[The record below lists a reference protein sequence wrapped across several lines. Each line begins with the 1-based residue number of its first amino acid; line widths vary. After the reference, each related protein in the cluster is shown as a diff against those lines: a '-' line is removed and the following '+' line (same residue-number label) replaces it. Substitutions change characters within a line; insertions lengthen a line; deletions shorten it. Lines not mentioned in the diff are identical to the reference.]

1 MSIIRISYSF
11 WIVTKLILCR
21 NFARHLIK
29 KLQKRTIFELIILW
43 IIISG
48 LLFLLAFIPKTFF
61 ATVEQPFHNHKFN
74 STTKLVKIG
83 EFNDGGIS
91 HDIFITES
99 LVYVADDSKGLEIIN
114 VTDPTTPSKI
124 GKFGDGGAAYGV
136 FVSGSYAYVADY
148 SDGLEII
155 DIQDLYNPQKIG
167 AYFPSSGEANE
178 IFVKNDLAYLAD
190 GSAGIRV
197 INISNPAFLVEI
209 GQYENNSHSRGVFVQ
224 GSLAYIADNING
236 LDIVNISDPYNLYRV
251 GQYSEWDSSGLVT
264 HARCVIVDGSTA
276 FVTAGGY
283 GGGLE
288 IVNISNPT
296 KPTRI
301 GGFYDGGVAEGV
313 AKNESYVFVA
323 DGYEG
328 LEVLDISAYLPSC
341 DEDWSPTKAFQ
352 YNDGGYA
359 EAVWIQGPYIYVADG
374 EDGLEILQL
383 VSTSTLSTTFD
394 NTSKEKPIGFN
405 ILILLGTIVLIVGVR
420 RQKKK

>member
-1 MSIIRISYSF
+1 M
-11 WIVTKLILCR
+11 
-21 NFARHLIK
+21 IK
-29 KLQKRTIFELIILW
+29 KLQKRTFFEVIILW

-48 LLFLLAFIPKTFF
+48 LLILLTIIPRTSL
-61 ATVEQPFHNHKFN
+61 ATIEQPFHNHKFN
-74 STTKLVKIG
+74 STTTLVKIG
-83 EFNDGGIS
+83 QFNDDGIS
-91 HDIFITES
+91 HDIFITKS
-99 LVYVADDSKGLEIIN
+99 IAYVADDIKGLEIIN

-124 GKFGDGGAAYGV
+124 GNFGDGGAAYGV
-136 FVSGSYAYVADY
+136 FVCGSYAYVADY
-148 SDGLEII
+148 FDGLEII
-155 DIQDLYNPQKIG
+155 DIQDPYNPQKIG
-167 AYFPSSGEANE
+167 AYVPSYGEAIE
-178 IFVKNDLAYLAD
+178 IFVKNDLAYLVD

-197 INISNPAFLVEI
+197 INVSNPAFLEEI

-224 GSLAYIADNING
+224 DSLAFIADNING
-236 LDIVNISDPYNLYRV
+236 LDIVNISDPYNLYKV
-251 GQYSEWDSSGLVT
+251 GQYSKWDSSGLVT

-288 IVNISNPT
+288 IVNVSNPT

-328 LEVLDISAYLPSC
+328 LEVLDISAYLPGI
-341 DEDWSPTKAFQ
+341 DEDWSPIKAFQ

-394 NTSKEKPIGFN
+394 NTSKEKLIGFN
-405 ILILLGTIVLIVGVR
+405 VLILLGAIVLIVSVR
-420 RQKKK
+420 HQKEK